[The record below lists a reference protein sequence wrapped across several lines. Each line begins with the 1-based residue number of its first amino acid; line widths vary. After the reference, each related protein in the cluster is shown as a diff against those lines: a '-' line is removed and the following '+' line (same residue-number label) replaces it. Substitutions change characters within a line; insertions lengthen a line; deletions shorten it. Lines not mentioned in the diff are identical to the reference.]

1 MRKKKKLFRIVA
13 FLLTFVMVLGLP
25 STECKADKISEL
37 QKSIKEKQAAISS
50 AQSQKKNLQTGMT
63 NVKNLISGLEAE
75 KKNLANYVTKLDAS
89 LTEAQEK
96 ISELKSLIADK
107 EEEIRIAIEELNEA
121 IRIEEEQYESMK
133 ARIKYLYERGNNY
146 YIELLLSATDYSDML
161 NRADYVENIS
171 AYDRKMLDLFK
182 ETREYVEVCKA
193 QLEAE
198 EELLEEAKAEV
209 EEEEKALE
217 ELISAKQKEI
227 AKYQADINEKSDA
240 VKEYQALIAQQD
252 EEIKALEEAVK
263 AEQAALLEA
272 TRLRYDGGVFAW
284 PAPSYTR
291 ISDDYGNRTHPILK
305 IQQFHNGIDM
315 AAPGGSPILAAYNGK
330 VIAASYSS
338 SMGNYVMIDHGD
350 SLYTIYMHASKLYV
364 SKGETVIRGEK
375 IAAVGSTGRSTGNHL
390 HFSVRL
396 NGNYVSPWN
405 YIGK

>member
-1 MRKKKKLFRIVA
+1 MKKKKLFRFISL
-13 FLLTFVMVLGLP
+13 FLAMIMLVQLP
-25 STECKADKISEL
+25 SFESRADKISEL

-50 AQSQKKNLQTGMT
+50 AQSEKKTLQNGMT
-63 NVKNLISGLEAE
+63 NVKNIISGLEAE
-75 KKNLANYVTKLDAS
+75 KKSLSNYVSKLDAS
-89 LTEAQEK
+89 LTQAQEK
-96 ISELKSLIADK
+96 IAELKDLIADK
-107 EEEIRIAIEELNEA
+107 EQEIAKTSAELEEALRV
-121 IRIEEEQYESMK
+121 EEEQYESMK
-133 ARIKYLYERGNNY
+133 ARIKYLYERGSNY
-146 YIELLLSATDYSDML
+146 YIELLLLATDFSDML
-161 NRADYVENIS
+161 NRADYVEDIS
-171 AYDRKMLDLFK
+171 AYDRKMLDLFRD
-182 ETREYVEVCKA
+182 TREYVELCKA

-198 EELLEEAKAEV
+198 EELLQEAKAEV
-209 EEEEKALE
+209 ENEEKALE
-217 ELISAKQKEI
+217 ELISAKQQEI
-227 AKYQADINEKSDA
+227 SKYQADINEKNDA

-252 EEIKALEEAVK
+252 EEIKTLEEAVK

-330 VIAASYSS
+330 VVAAAYSS
-338 SMGNYVMIDHGD
+338 SMGNYIMIDHGD